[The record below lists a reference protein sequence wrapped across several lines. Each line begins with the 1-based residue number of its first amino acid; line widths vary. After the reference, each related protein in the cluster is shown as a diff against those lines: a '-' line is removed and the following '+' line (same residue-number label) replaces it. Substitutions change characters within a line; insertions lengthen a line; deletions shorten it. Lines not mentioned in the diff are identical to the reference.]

1 MLYNNKNE
9 KQEEKKKYL
18 IIEMIY
24 TTKDKKEE
32 KEGVF
37 TLPWNTQVSTSQQL
51 YFSNLVSQLGNW
63 PSQLDPVTLSH

>member
-1 MLYNNKNE
+1 MKNK
-9 KQEEKKKYL
+9 KKKKYL
-18 IIEMIY
+18 IIEIIY

-37 TLPWNTQVSTSQQL
+37 TLPWDYTQVSTSQQL
-51 YFSNLVSQLGNW
+51 YFSNLVSQLGIW

>member
-51 YFSNLVSQLGNW
+51 YFSNLVSQLGN
-63 PSQLDPVTLSH
+63 